1 MNILKD
7 DKFSKIIEE
16 IKNDYVNNKTSKEI
30 DNLIKEFN
38 KSRVVLENSISSKY
52 ISKEEV
58 KEAIKQVDILQ
69 AKIIAQK
76 TKEKTDIFL
85 NSNIEEE
92 SKINE

>member
-16 IKNDYVNNKTSKEI
+16 IKNDYVNNKASKEI

>member
-85 NSNIEEE
+85 NSNL
-92 SKINE
+92 KRRVK